1 MGKLNGQH
9 HGIVRELRALG
20 IPMPYGKPCVVAG
33 WYTDFE
39 KMANDA
45 VVLEDRQATG
55 VYFTLNAVNPAFLA
69 RANNRTEDYAKPTTG
84 DGDIIQRLWL
94 PFDVDPV
101 RPTGISS
108 SAKEL
113 QLAWE
118 RAKMLRSWIKKNLG
132 SYPEISA
139 FSGNGF
145 HHLCAIALPNDAES
159 NDYVRDVI
167 NEAADLLDDE
177 HVHVDRNVFNAAR
190 IWKLPGT
197 LARKGDEVPEQGRLH
212 RRSRLIVSREWRKD
226 RWDE

>member
-1 MGKLNGQH
+1 MGKLNRH
-9 HGIVRELRALG
+9 HPGIVRELRALG
-20 IPMPYGKPCVVAG
+20 IPRPYGKPFVASG

-55 VYFTLNAVNPAFLA
+55 VYFTLNAVNPALLA
-69 RANNRTEDYAKPTTG
+69 CANNRIEYYVKSTTV

-101 RPTGISS
+101 RPSGISS
-108 SAKEL
+108 SPKEL

-118 RAKMLRSWIKKNLG
+118 RAKKLRSWIKKNLR

-145 HHLCAIALPNDAES
+145 HHLCAIDLPNDDES

-167 NEAADLLDDE
+167 EEAKDLLDDE
-177 HVHVDRNVFNAAR
+177 LVHVDRTVFNASR

-197 LARKGDEVPEQGRLH
+197 MARKGDEVPEQGRLH